1 MEYCLSNLCVYIHNN
16 ALGAGGGPYY
26 ADASIRLEVP
36 VRFAGKIIT
45 NMSINLKV
53 RAAYTEKF
61 SKMLQIS
68 CNLLHFDR
76 LLQSCV
82 VGWGLTKEI

>member
-1 MEYCLSNLCVYIHNN
+1 MSIISVYIHNN

-26 ADASIRLEVP
+26 AVASIRLEVP
-36 VRFAGKIIT
+36 VRFTGKIIT

-61 SKMLQIS
+61 
-68 CNLLHFDR
+68 
-76 LLQSCV
+76 
-82 VGWGLTKEI
+82 

>member
-1 MEYCLSNLCVYIHNN
+1 MFESITEYCLSNLCVYIHNN

-61 SKMLQIS
+61 
-68 CNLLHFDR
+68 
-76 LLQSCV
+76 
-82 VGWGLTKEI
+82 

>member
-1 MEYCLSNLCVYIHNN
+1 MQIPPS
-16 ALGAGGGPYY
+16 
-26 ADASIRLEVP
+26 DWRVP

-53 RAAYTEKF
+53 RAAYTEIF

-76 LLQSCV
+76 LLPKIV
-82 VGWGLTKEI
+82 W

>member
-1 MEYCLSNLCVYIHNN
+1 MSNLCVYIHNN

-61 SKMLQIS
+61 
-68 CNLLHFDR
+68 
-76 LLQSCV
+76 
-82 VGWGLTKEI
+82 